1 MSCQLLCRGK
11 HARVKSPHLFPE
23 LSMELPWSR
32 KSLYSPVLM
41 QEEFH
46 SIALTM
52 LSATGFRQMAHTC
65 FGRMLTC
72 CCSVAQSWPTLCDL
86 RDCSIP
92 GFPVLHYLPE
102 FAETHIHCVD
112 DAIQLPHPLSPCSP
126 ALNLSQYQSLFQWVG
141 SLHQVVKVL
150 ELQLQR

>member
-52 LSATGFRQMAHTC
+52 FSATGFRQMAHTC

-86 RDCSIP
+86 RDCSMP
-92 GFPVLHYLPE
+92 GFPVLHQLLE
-102 FAETHIHCVD
+102 FNQTHVHWVG
-112 DAIQLPHPLSPCSP
+112 DAIQPSHPMLPSSFPFSLSTH
-126 ALNLSQYQSLFQWVG
+126 QGLFQWVN
-141 SLHQVVKVL
+141 SSHQVAKVL